1 MIYRLI
7 GWFLKKR
14 RIKKRYTLRAF
25 CKEFGFDPVTI
36 SKIERGYYFEVA
48 PEDRSLGRLVK

>member
-7 GWFLKKR
+7 GWFLKNR

-36 SKIERGYYFEVA
+36 SKIERGYYFETA
-48 PEDRSLGRLVK
+48 PEDKWSKGLVK